1 MNYELVL
8 RLYTLIK
15 SYSLRKIKSLS
26 SVNMI
31 DSSKEYHANL
41 DRIRHIKSLWITIRI
56 IPDTLTK
63 EYVRNLFRVY
73 KLIHQI

>member
-26 SVNMI
+26 SVDMI

-41 DRIRHIKSLWITIRI
+41 DRIRRIKSLWITIRI

>member
-15 SYSLRKIKSLS
+15 SYSLRKIKSLNS
-26 SVNMI
+26 INMI

-41 DRIRHIKSLWITIRI
+41 DRIRRIKSLWITIRI

>member
-41 DRIRHIKSLWITIRI
+41 DRIRRIKSLWITIRI
-56 IPDTLTK
+56 IPDTLTE

>member
-1 MNYELVL
+1 MSYELVL

-41 DRIRHIKSLWITIRI
+41 DRIRRIKSLWITIRI

>member
-41 DRIRHIKSLWITIRI
+41 YRIRRIKSLWITIRI

>member
-31 DSSKEYHANL
+31 DSSKEYHVNL
-41 DRIRHIKSLWITIRI
+41 DRIRRIKSLWITIRI

>member
-41 DRIRHIKSLWITIRI
+41 DRIRRIKSLWITIRI